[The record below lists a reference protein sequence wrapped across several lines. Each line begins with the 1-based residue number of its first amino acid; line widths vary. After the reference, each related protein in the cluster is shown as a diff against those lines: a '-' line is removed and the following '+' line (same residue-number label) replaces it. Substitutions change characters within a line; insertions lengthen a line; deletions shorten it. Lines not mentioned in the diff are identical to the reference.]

1 MGGAAHEGD
10 NHRRMAGGTAMSDT
24 PRTDAA
30 YFEQG
35 ATMYSMAGEMKR
47 LERELA
53 ASIRDRDAA
62 YRQYK
67 DDVAFHQASVLHE
80 QRKLAAAM
88 AQRDRLADALDTL
101 SLVVGLTPIA
111 GNKEAIQEANNLARQ
126 ALAELKG
133 PTK

>member
-1 MGGAAHEGD
+1 
-10 NHRRMAGGTAMSDT
+10 MSDTPT

-35 ATMYSMAGEMKR
+35 ATMYSMAGEMKK

-53 ASIRDRDAA
+53 A
-62 YRQYK
+62 
-67 DDVAFHQASVLHE
+67 VA
-80 QRKLAAAM
+80 
-88 AQRDRLADALDTL
+88 AQRDRLADVLDAL

-126 ALAELKG
+126 SLAEMKG
-133 PTK
+133 PHQ